1 MAPARAAALRAL
13 NVTEPVHPTPGV
25 RMPAV
30 RRISLSVPALVA
42 LASLCALPA
51 TARGQAPQAVRLA
64 TDVLRAMDLE
74 TAMRA
79 GVAASF
85 DAQIQQNPLMAP
97 FRPIMESFTTKY
109 LTWNTIGPGMAKLY
123 ATRFTEP
130 ELRELLAFYRS
141 PVGRKLVAE
150 QGTLTAEGA
159 RIAQAALQPHLPE
172 LQAAIQQLAAELQQS
187 GQTIPTSPPP
197 TGKPPR

>member
-1 MAPARAAALRAL
+1 
-13 NVTEPVHPTPGV
+13 
-25 RMPAV
+25 MPALPRLV
-30 RRISLSVPALVA
+30 VLVVVGSLG
-42 LASLCALPA
+42 LAPGL
-51 TARGQAPQAVRLA
+51 ARSQTPQRVELA
-64 TDVLRAMDLE
+64 TEVLRAMDLE
-74 TAMRA
+74 QAMRA

-97 FRPIMESFTTKY
+97 FRPTMEAFTTKY
-109 LTWNTIGPGMAKLY
+109 LTWETIGPDMAKLY

-141 PVGRKLVAE
+141 PIGRKMVGE

-172 LQAAIQQLAAELQQS
+172 LQAAIQQRAAELQRS
-187 GQTIPTSPPP
+187 GQPAPDSPAPTTSPA
-197 TGKPPR
+197 TKPPW